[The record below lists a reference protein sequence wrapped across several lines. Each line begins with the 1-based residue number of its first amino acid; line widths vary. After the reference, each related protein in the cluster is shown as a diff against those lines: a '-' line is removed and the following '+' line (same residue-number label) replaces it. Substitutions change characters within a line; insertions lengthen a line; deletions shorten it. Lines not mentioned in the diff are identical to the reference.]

1 MEQEQP
7 MEVDYEN
14 DMNDSNSI
22 ASSVSIEDDAMDG
35 DDENLTVDSDDEMT
49 GILYPQQLTL
59 TVQLVQ
65 AANGT
70 WIRTV
75 T

>member
-14 DMNDSNSI
+14 VMNDSDSI

-59 TVQLVQ
+59 TIHLVQ
-65 AANGT
+65 EADDSWT
-70 WIRTV
+70 RTV
-75 T
+75 E